1 MINLMSNTR
10 EKQIEQLKQVKKSLQ
25 SMNEEKW
32 NRKYKLAKIYYENY
46 GNLEVSVNFKTING
60 YDYDENGIALGRW
73 IDVQRQAY
81 KGNTANKI
89 TEEQI
94 ELLRQIGMRF
104 ETKNKEEEWNKKY
117 ELAKTYFERYRN
129 LEMPQSFKTVNGY
142 DYDESG
148 IALGLWICTQ
158 RQAYKENKM
167 SEERIKLLRQI
178 GMRFETKNK
187 EEEWNKKY
195 ELAKVYFEHYG
206 NLEAPVRFKTK
217 NGYEYD
223 ENGIRLG
230 VWICTQK
237 QAYKGQGKNKITEE
251 QIELLKQ
258 IGMRF
263 DVDKREEEWQRKY
276 KLAKAYYDH
285 HHNLEVPQ
293 FFKTVNGYD
302 YDENGIALGNWINKH
317 RQAYNGQGK
326 NKITEEQIELLRQI
340 GMRFETKNKEEEWN
354 KKYELAKAYF
364 EHYGNLE
371 IPQRFK
377 TVNGYDYD
385 ENGITLGIWICTQ
398 RKAYQGQDKCKIT
411 EEQIE
416 LLNQIGIKW
425 FSEDIDINLQKEKIN
440 GKNINRK
447 KIELYNR
454 FIDYVS
460 KYKNDELPSKDE
472 LNSNFIEELD
482 RPLKK

>member
-32 NRKYKLAKIYYENY
+32 NRKYKLAKIYYEHY

-81 KGNTANKI
+81 KGNTAN
-89 TEEQI
+89 
-94 ELLRQIGMRF
+94 
-104 ETKNKEEEWNKKY
+104 
-117 ELAKTYFERYRN
+117 
-129 LEMPQSFKTVNGY
+129 
-142 DYDESG
+142 
-148 IALGLWICTQ
+148 
-158 RQAYKENKM
+158 
-167 SEERIKLLRQI
+167 
-178 GMRFETKNK
+178 
-187 EEEWNKKY
+187 
-195 ELAKVYFEHYG
+195 
-206 NLEAPVRFKTK
+206 
-217 NGYEYD
+217 
-223 ENGIRLG
+223 
-230 VWICTQK
+230 
-237 QAYKGQGKNKITEE
+237 
-251 QIELLKQ
+251 
-258 IGMRF
+258 
-263 DVDKREEEWQRKY
+263 
-276 KLAKAYYDH
+276 
-285 HHNLEVPQ
+285 
-293 FFKTVNGYD
+293 
-302 YDENGIALGNWINKH
+302 
-317 RQAYNGQGK
+317 
-326 NKITEEQIELLRQI
+326 
-340 GMRFETKNKEEEWN
+340 
-354 KKYELAKAYF
+354 
-364 EHYGNLE
+364 
-371 IPQRFK
+371 
-377 TVNGYDYD
+377 
-385 ENGITLGIWICTQ
+385 
-398 RKAYQGQDKCKIT
+398 KIT